1 MAVSIN
7 GNTGV
12 VTGLA
17 QLPDSAMSAGS
28 IIQVVSTV
36 LTSAASFN
44 VGNGATDNIT
54 GLSASITPSSSS
66 NKILIMYSIS
76 YDISN
81 ISAKGGFRIK
91 RGSTV
96 IGNGDSAGNRYLV
109 NCGYSSNNNE
119 DQALMS
125 CSNNFVDSP
134 STTSAT
140 TYQMCMHGGGTTQ
153 DIFINRARSD
163 GNESDDPRAASSLI
177 LMEVSV

>member
-1 MAVSIN
+1 MSQLKVNSIVPVGGLPSGAN
-7 GNTGV
+7 GG
-12 VTGLA
+12 
-17 QLPDSAMSAGS
+17 

-54 GLSASITPSSSS
+54 GLSATITPSSSS
-66 NKILIMYSIS
+66 NKVLIIYGIQ
-76 YDISN
+76 YDVSVN
-81 ISAKGGFRIK
+81 NGKGGFRIK

-109 NCGYSSNNNE
+109 NSGFSSNNNE
-119 DQALMS
+119 DQSMMS
-125 CSNNFVDSP
+125 CSNSFLDSP
-134 STTSAT
+134 ATTSAT
-140 TYQMCMHGGGTTQ
+140 TYQMCMLGGGTTL

-163 GNESDDPRAASSLI
+163 GNETDDPRAASSLI